1 MKYLYPAVFT
11 PLENGEFDVKVPDL
25 PGCRTCGKTLAD
37 AIFMAQDAVS
47 LWLWDA
53 QSKAEEIP
61 KATELKNILSPQ
73 FTHDIIVDT
82 EEYRKKIR

>member
-25 PGCRTCGKTLAD
+25 PGCRTCGKTLED

-53 QSKAEEIP
+53 ESKAEEIP
-61 KATELKNILSPQ
+61 KATELENILSPQ
-73 FTHDIIVDT
+73 FTNDIIVDT